1 MMWFLLLLYIAHIEQ
16 VIIEADKTGPRLILE
31 GKNGSCEGY
40 VKIYKDN
47 SWSYVGDKHWNS
59 STEKVVCRS
68 THCGETE
75 NSTEDVLLPTDAE
88 VFVNELECNGTE
100 SHLLDCKY
108 PGWGISKYRKPS
120 VKKMKCSNKIKIDL
134 DGFKCAGAVR
144 YSTDGK
150 TPSGYFCNDEW
161 GEEEANHLCEKL
173 KCGNSAG
180 VPSEEWMVWEGF
192 KTSKKMKIEHLG
204 EQLTDLWQRVTQES
218 TSCSKPASVICT
230 DYKRLQLRG
239 NASNVCSGEL
249 EIEEN
254 NNWTK
259 TKPEGNQSDYDECR
273 QMYCGTSTKRNDTQ
287 LTCSDIVKVVLDD
300 DSKSCYGNVHISVN
314 GSKYPVCASSW
325 TKSNAEMVC
334 KELNC
339 GSLSK
344 STKMSR
350 KKGIMDYVNCTGKE
364 SSLWHC
370 KAKRHNKP
378 FQCTSTAYVVCS
390 DSIQVNLTD
399 GPGKCAGRLEIK
411 YEGQWKK
418 VSKNLWAEEN
428 SDTVCKQ
435 LECGKAKEAH
445 STEKFSAG
453 SNQFLQKKF
462 TCKKASK
469 ISKCEIHDGTS
480 SDEEAVGI
488 ICKKHKVVFLDDP
501 HSSCSGKVGIE
512 NGDNISWLSGSNV
525 TWNNKSADTVCRQ
538 IHCGT
543 AQSFNYIRS
552 DDKRN
557 AISKKS
563 YSCSSNNTSLF
574 DCETN
579 TLPSDHNDTI
589 ATVICSGEIKIN
601 LTKTCWGKV
610 NICMDGNCGGVC
622 AATWHKNMSMK
633 LCEQLGCGTVFDPV
647 VLSERDNTV
656 IVKSMHMSKR
666 TDNLTKCSFVMND
679 NDRCEHA
686 VHVVCSGS
694 ITPKLQ
700 ISRDKCSGNLE
711 MMYEGELL
719 PVCKDA
725 LKDKNTQ
732 NIICEELGCGPALN
746 ATDYFGP
753 KSNKTRFISN
763 VLCHANKKSL
773 IACDVRPSTTD
784 CVHGGL
790 QCSGWKRIRL
800 NKSCSGTVLLQS
812 EDKNMAA
819 VSAEGFSKI
828 EGERLCQDLD
838 CGNYMET
845 MEKNSELMILSGTL
859 WNSSFNC
866 TGVKNPPNIWGCEKP
881 RAATQKQQLSI
892 KCEGEPKVTLTEK
905 CKGQVMINGT
915 EVCASNWNDDYSHM
929 VCQELD
935 CSNAVPGDFSFKPAV
950 PLKDYYHVKCEKDH
964 HLLGQCK
971 RFNATCDGK
980 LVSVYCVNNVKFNT
994 TEKCGGQLKVNYG
1007 KEWEEVCPLDKSIEK
1022 NHIKKVKK
1030 VLCESLKCGN
1040 PIEYNK
1046 PRNVKGADTKANLGT
1061 TLTCTKDHKDIKYC
1075 VHQKSCE
1082 DTPAEIYCKG
1092 YEIKQPPTEDN
1103 KIPVVPI
1110 ILGVGFL
1117 LVLVILIVV
1126 FVRICIVRKAKN
1138 VSSRIFSRKEVEFE
1152 SGDVED
1158 FNSKANEMEDFGHGR
1173 GFRSEAEFI
1182 EEHDARSTSSF
1193 SYDDIDEVD
1202 EARPLTSQADSA
1214 GTSGENYIPESA
1226 LDQSTDGVTY
1236 EVDDP
1241 QENYDDIEA
1250 SPEIKQTQAEVHDG
1264 PKTTPERE
1272 AVIAGLVPE
1281 DEDYLVPGQDG

>member
-16 VIIEADKTGPRLILE
+16 VITEADDTRLILE

-75 NSTEDVLLPTDAE
+75 NSTEDVLYPTDAK

-150 TPSGYFCNDEW
+150 TPSGYFCNDNWEKK
-161 GEEEANHLCEKL
+161 EANHLCEKL
-173 KCGNSAG
+173 KCGNSTD

-192 KTSKKMKIEHLG
+192 KTSKKMKIKCLDK
-204 EQLTDLWQRVTQES
+204 LTDLWQCVTQES

-259 TKPEGNQSDYDECR
+259 TKPEGNQSDYDEMCR
-273 QMYCGTSTKRNDTQ
+273 QMYCGTSTKHSDTQ
-287 LTCSDIVKVVLDD
+287 LTCSDTVKVVLEDNCFG
-300 DSKSCYGNVHISVN
+300 KVQIRVN
-314 GSKYPVCASSW
+314 DITYPVCASSW
-325 TKSNAEMVC
+325 TESNAKMVC

-339 GSLSK
+339 GSLMESK
-344 STKMSR
+344 TVPAN
-350 KKGIMDYVNCTGKE
+350 KGIMDFVKCTGKE

-378 FQCTSTAYVVCS
+378 FPCASTAYVVCS

-411 YEGQWKK
+411 YDGQWKK

-453 SNQFLQKKF
+453 SNQFLQKKV

-469 ISKCEIHDGTS
+469 ISECKIHDGTS
-480 SDEEAVGI
+480 SEKEAVGI

-512 NGDNISWLSGSNV
+512 NGNNISWLSGSNV
-525 TWNNKSADTVCRQ
+525 TWNKKSADTVCRQ

-543 AQSFNYIRS
+543 AQSFNYIRN
-552 DDKRN
+552 DVKRN

-622 AATWHKNMSMK
+622 AATWGKNMSK
-633 LCEQLGCGTVFDPV
+633 ELCKQLDCGTVSDSG
-647 VLSERDNTV
+647 VLSKRDNTV

-679 NDRCEHA
+679 NDPCEDA

-694 ITPKLQ
+694 IKPKLQ

-711 MMYEGELL
+711 MEYEGELL
-719 PVCKDA
+719 PVCKDT

-746 ATDYFGP
+746 AIDYFGP
-753 KSNKTRFISN
+753 ESNKKRFISK
-763 VLCHANKKSL
+763 VECPANKSL
-773 IACDVRPSTTD
+773 IACDVSPPTTR
-784 CVHGGL
+784 CALGGL
-790 QCSGWKRIRL
+790 QCSGWKKIRL

-812 EDKNMAA
+812 EGKNLAA

-828 EGERLCQDLD
+828 EGERLCEDLD
-838 CGNYMET
+838 CGKYMET

-859 WNSSFNC
+859 WNGSFNC
-866 TGVKNPPNIWGCEKP
+866 AGVKNPPNIWGCEKT
-881 RAATQKQQLSI
+881 RAATQKQQLLI
-892 KCEGEPKVTLTEK
+892 KCEGEPKVKLTEN
-905 CKGQVMINGT
+905 CKGQVTINDT
-915 EVCASNWNDDYSHM
+915 EVCDSNWNLDYSHM
-929 VCQELD
+929 VCQEQD
-935 CSNAVPGDFSFKPAV
+935 CSNAVPGNFSIERLDPHKE
-950 PLKDYYHVKCEKDH
+950 YYHVKCEKDH

-971 RFNATCDGK
+971 RFKGTCKGK
-980 LVSVYCVNNVKFNT
+980 LVSVYCVKNVKLNT
-994 TEKCGGQLKVNYG
+994 TQKCGGQLKVNYG
-1007 KEWEEVCPLDKSIEK
+1007 KEWKEVCPLNDKTTKE
-1022 NHIKKVKK
+1022 N
-1030 VLCESLKCGN
+1030 LCESLKCGN
-1040 PIEYNK
+1040 PIDK
-1046 PRNVKGADTKANLGT
+1046 PSDGRGADTRL
-1061 TLTCTKDHKDIKYC
+1061 
-1075 VHQKSCE
+1075 S
-1082 DTPAEIYCKG
+1082 
-1092 YEIKQPPTEDN
+1092 
-1103 KIPVVPI
+1103 
-1110 ILGVGFL
+1110 FL
-1117 LVLVILIVV
+1117 A
-1126 FVRICIVRKAKN
+1126 VRQ
-1138 VSSRIFSRKEVEFE
+1138 IFMLFYM
-1152 SGDVED
+1152 
-1158 FNSKANEMEDFGHGR
+1158 A
-1173 GFRSEAEFI
+1173 A
-1182 EEHDARSTSSF
+1182 
-1193 SYDDIDEVD
+1193 
-1202 EARPLTSQADSA
+1202 
-1214 GTSGENYIPESA
+1214 
-1226 LDQSTDGVTY
+1226 
-1236 EVDDP
+1236 
-1241 QENYDDIEA
+1241 
-1250 SPEIKQTQAEVHDG
+1250 
-1264 PKTTPERE
+1264 
-1272 AVIAGLVPE
+1272 
-1281 DEDYLVPGQDG
+1281 

>member
-16 VIIEADKTGPRLILE
+16 VIIEADKTGSRLILE

-75 NSTEDVLLPTDAE
+75 NSTEDVLYPTDAK
-88 VFVNELECNGTE
+88 VFVNELECDGTE

-108 PGWGISKYRKPS
+108 PGWNVSYYRKPS

-150 TPSGYFCNDEW
+150 TPSGYFCNDNW
-161 GEEEANHLCEKL
+161 GEKEANHLCEKL

-180 VPSEEWMVWEGF
+180 IPSVEWMVWEGF
-192 KTSKKMKIEHLG
+192 KTSKKMKIERLNK
-204 EQLTDLWQRVTQES
+204 QLTDLWQCVTQES

-259 TKPEGNQSDYDECR
+259 TKPEGNQSDYDEMCR
-273 QMYCGTSTKRNDTQ
+273 QMYCGTSTKHSDTQ
-287 LTCSDIVKVVLDD
+287 LTCSDIVKVVLDG
-300 DSKSCYGNVHISVN
+300 DSKRCYGNVHISVN
-314 GSKYPVCASSW
+314 NITYPVCASSW

-339 GSLSK
+339 GSLMESK
-344 STKMSR
+344 TVTNIAN
-350 KKGIMDYVNCTGKE
+350 KGIMDYVNCTGKE

-378 FQCTSTAYVVCS
+378 FQCTSMAHVVCS

-445 STEKFSAG
+445 STEKFSTG
-453 SNQFLQKKF
+453 SNQFLQKKV

-469 ISKCEIHDGTS
+469 ISECEIHDGTS

-512 NGDNISWLSGSNV
+512 NDNNISWLSGSNV
-525 TWNNKSADTVCRQ
+525 TWNKKSADTVCRQ

-543 AQSFNYIRS
+543 AQSFNYTRN

-622 AATWHKNMSMK
+622 AATWGKNMSK
-633 LCEQLGCGTVFDPV
+633 ELCKQLDCGTVSDSDSD
-647 VLSERDNTV
+647 VLFKEDNTV

-679 NDRCEHA
+679 NAPCEKA
-686 VHVVCSGS
+686 VHVVCSDS
-694 ITPKLQ
+694 IKPKLQ
-700 ISRDKCSGNLE
+700 ISRDNCSGNLE
-711 MMYEGELL
+711 MEYEGELL

-732 NIICEELGCGPALN
+732 NIICKELKCGLALN
-746 ATDYFGP
+746 AIDYFGP
-753 KSNKTRFISN
+753 ESNKKRFISE
-763 VLCHANKKSL
+763 VKCPANESL
-773 IACDVRPSTTD
+773 IACDVHPSRKP
-784 CVHGGL
+784 CNLGGL
-790 QCSGWKRIRL
+790 QCSNWKTIIL
-800 NKSCSGTVLLQS
+800 NESCSGTVLLQS
-812 EDKNMAA
+812 EGKNLAA
-819 VSAEGFSKI
+819 VSAEGFSK
-828 EGERLCQDLD
+828 EAGERLCEDLD
-838 CGNYMET
+838 CGNYVEM
-845 MEKNSELMILSGTL
+845 MEKNSDNSL
-859 WNSSFNC
+859 WNRSFNC
-866 TGVKNPPNIWGCEKP
+866 TGVENPPNIWGCEKP

-892 KCEGEPKVTLTEK
+892 KCEGEPKVNLTEK
-905 CKGQVMINGT
+905 CKGQVMIDGI
-915 EVCASNWNDDYSHM
+915 EVCNSTWNHDYSHM

-935 CSNAVPGDFSFKPAV
+935 CSNAFPDNFNIKSPEPRK
-950 PLKDYYHVKCEKDH
+950 KYYHVNCEKH
-964 HLLGQCK
+964 HYLLGQCK
-971 RFNATCDGK
+971 RFKGKCEGK
-980 LVSVYCVNNVKFNT
+980 LVSVSCVENVKFNT
-994 TEKCGGQLKVNYG
+994 TQKCGGQLKVNYG
-1007 KEWEEVCPLDKSIEK
+1007 KEWKEVCPLNDQRIEE
-1022 NHIKKVKK
+1022 NPIQK
-1030 VLCESLKCGN
+1030 VLCKSLKCGN
-1040 PIEYNK
+1040 PIAK
-1046 PRNVKGADTKANLGT
+1046 PSDGGGANTRANLET
-1061 TLTCTKDHKDIKYC
+1061 TLTCTKDHKDIKHC
-1075 VHQKSCE
+1075 VHPTPCTKIK
-1082 DTPAEIYCKG
+1082 PAEIYCEG
-1092 YEIKQPPTEDN
+1092 YKPPPPIEEDN

-1173 GFRSEAEFI
+1173 FRSEAEFI

-1250 SPEIKQTQAEVHDG
+1250 SPEITETQAEVHDG